1 LVKNWLDTA
10 GYSKGLI
17 FMRWQGLDVLPSQTD
32 WPRARK
38 ISVNDLDQYLTPAI
52 PRINAE
58 DRMNQRRE
66 RIEGVH
72 GRFGG

>member
-1 LVKNWLDTA
+1 MKNWLDTA

-17 FMRWQGLDVLPSQTD
+17 FMRWQGLDVLPPQTD

-38 ISVNDLDQYLTPAI
+38 ISVNDLDQYLTPAV

-72 GRFGG
+72 SRFGG